1 MEWAGDEMIY
11 NFSEIKKQNDWL
23 EDELLQLKKEHNQLR
38 MTDTQLEILKKR
50 MEETEMEMNKN
61 RKK

>member
-38 MTDTQLEILKKR
+38 MTDTQL
-50 MEETEMEMNKN
+50 
-61 RKK
+61 